1 MKKNYSDLLSSVLFF
16 ILGLILFTN
25 PNAVVKFISYVLG
38 GILIVVGLYKSVN
51 YYIQDKRLG
60 VVNRNEIAFGITAI
74 VLGIIFIVLAS
85 AIEFLIRVVFGA
97 WMIIEGLNKIS
108 RTFYTTDRTSKFYT
122 LLVIGIVFIGAGIYV
137 VMSSNLV
144 LQIIGLF
151 MVIYA
156 IIDLVSFF
164 IYNKNVKIKEDD
176 EEENV
181 KELNVIVQDNVV
193 EAEVTEKKK
202 KTKKEKTDKKKN

>member
-1 MKKNYSDLLSSVLFF
+1 
-16 ILGLILFTN
+16 
-25 PNAVVKFISYVLG
+25 
-38 GILIVVGLYKSVN
+38 
-51 YYIQDKRLG
+51 
-60 VVNRNEIAFGITAI
+60 
-74 VLGIIFIVLAS
+74 
-85 AIEFLIRVVFGA
+85 
-97 WMIIEGLNKIS
+97 
-108 RTFYTTDRTSKFYT
+108 
-122 LLVIGIVFIGAGIYV
+122 
-137 VMSSNLV
+137 MSSNLV